1 MSSIIAGGRKR
12 LRGALLFT
20 AVAVVSA
27 LASWPMLASANDIKA
42 HFPASNGGT
51 LWMSGRFG
59 YPGYVDTTSSNCNS
73 SESTMYSNVKSSTTG
88 KPEMTRWANGIQF
101 SRYRCD
107 NVWDYTADLRISYMD
122 QSNFL
127 QSNGTY
133 IGGRNL
139 DVEAAPAYCSSWGTS
154 YPCGSRPNVQI
165 NQQKFFGNSAT
176 YQESELE
183 HETGHGLGLA
193 HHCLGPAVMNNGAS
207 GCPDGYQGR
216 FGSAPGYFAT
226 DRQGIN
232 NVYP

>member
-1 MSSIIAGGRKR
+1 MRSLTRKR
-12 LRGALLFT
+12 GSVGRGLALFAL
-20 AVAVVSA
+20 VSA
-27 LASWPMLASANDIKA
+27 LSGLASWPLVASANDIKA
-42 HFPASNGGT
+42 QFPSMYGGT

-59 YPGYVDTTSSNCNS
+59 YPGYVYVVSSNCTGVETTTYTDIKN
-73 SESTMYSNVKSSTTG
+73 TTTG
-88 KPEMTRWANGIQF
+88 KPEMTRWANGIQM

-127 QSNGTY
+127 QSDGSY
-133 IGGRNL
+133 IGGRNV
-139 DVEAAPAYCSSWGTS
+139 DVQAASAYCSYWGTS

-176 YQESELE
+176 YEESELT
-183 HETGHGLGLA
+183 HETGHSLGLA
-193 HHCLGPAVMNNGAS
+193 HHCSSPSIMN
-207 GCPDGYQGR
+207 DGSSSCYGGR

-226 DRQGIN
+226 DRSGIN